1 MKLNQRGFML
11 IEVLV
16 AMLLSAVAL
25 LALASANAAALRYT
39 KMSQYRAQALT
50 LAADISERMRA
61 NPAGFAAQA
70 YEFRASFAA
79 QSASPALP
87 VQLCSAGNSVCSALE
102 LAALDMAQW
111 RVLARAALPQGS
123 VFVQTQAAVGAADV
137 WLAWRDPL
145 LAKAD
150 ETIALAKECPAGL
163 ALSDTSIRCSYFR
176 VHP

>member
-1 MKLNQRGFML
+1 MMPRQRGFML

-50 LAADISERMRA
+50 LAVEISERMRA
-61 NPAGFAAQA
+61 NPAGFMVQA
-70 YEFRASFAA
+70 YDFKASFAA
-79 QSASPALP
+79 QSDSPALP
-87 VQLCSAGNSVCSALE
+87 AQLCNESNSACSPLE
-102 LAALDMAQW
+102 LAAMDLAQW

-123 VFVQTQAAVGAADV
+123 VFVQRQAAFSAADV

-150 ETIALAKECPAGL
+150 ETTAPARECPAGL
-163 ALSDTSIRCSYFR
+163 ALGDTSIRCSYFR

>member
-1 MKLNQRGFML
+1 MMPRQCGFML

-50 LAADISERMRA
+50 LTADISERMRA

-70 YEFRASFAA
+70 YDYSASFTA
-79 QSASPALP
+79 QSDSPALP
-87 VQLCSAGNSVCSALE
+87 AQLCNAGNSVCSALE
-102 LAALDMAQW
+102 LAALDLAHW

-123 VFVQTQAAVGAADV
+123 VFVQRQAAVDAADV

-145 LAKAD
+145 LATAD
-150 ETIALAKECPAGL
+150 ETTTPAKECPAGL
-163 ALSDTSIRCSYFR
+163 ALGDTSIRCSYFR

>member
-1 MKLNQRGFML
+1 MMPKQRGFML

-16 AMLLSAVAL
+16 AMLLSAMAL
-25 LALASANAAALRYT
+25 LALASANAAALRFT
-39 KMSQYRAQALT
+39 KMSQYRAQAVT
-50 LAADISERMRA
+50 LAVEISERMRA

-70 YEFRASFAA
+70 YDYSASFTA
-79 QSASPALP
+79 QSDSPALP
-87 VQLCSAGNSVCSALE
+87 AQLCNAVNSVCSALE
-102 LAALDMAQW
+102 LAALDLAHW

-123 VFVQTQAAVGAADV
+123 VFVQRQAAVDAADV

-150 ETIALAKECPAGL
+150 ETTAPAKECPAGL
-163 ALSDTSIRCSYFR
+163 ALGDTSIRCSYFR

>member
-1 MKLNQRGFML
+1 ML

-70 YEFRASFAA
+70 YDFKASFAA

-87 VQLCSAGNSVCSALE
+87 AQLCSVCGALE
-102 LAALDMAQW
+102 LAALDLAQW

-123 VFVQTQAAVGAADV
+123 VFVQKQAAFSAADV

-145 LAKAD
+145 VAKAD
-150 ETIALAKECPAGL
+150 ETTAPARECPAGL
-163 ALSDTSIRCSYFR
+163 ALGDTSIRCSYFR